1 MQKGFEDWS
10 SQISTHKFSF
20 NDNKD
25 SSIPEWM
32 GLNKGALEIWDTV
45 ANSIGLGGVPDIP
58 GLDKGKVEISRLLKS
73 PALGQWREHQQQLQN
88 IAQLLI
94 EFQEAD
100 QVYKLA
106 FAQMGIRSIDAL
118 RQRLSN
124 IGSDEEK
131 VSTVREFYDLWV
143 DVNEEIYSEFTMTDE
158 YQVIHGDFVNALMA
172 LRKETNALTEK
183 MYKALNLPTRSELN
197 TINKRLQEQ
206 RRENIQL
213 RNEIKKLASQI
224 ASKSEKK
231 TEPTSKSQTT
241 LRQDKDLAKIKGVG
255 PKIVEKLHTQG
266 IETLEQIANATN
278 ATFIRLIGS
287 ELVQKYIGEGARLVR
302 ELFQL
307 AQEKAPSI
315 IFIDEL
321 DAVGAKRMDVGT
333 TGDREVQRTLMQLLG
348 ELDGFTPRGDV
359 AIMGASNRPDILDE
373 ALLRPGRFDRIIKI
387 PLPEEK
393 ARLKIIKIHTAKM
406 AIAKGVNYKKM
417 AAETDGL
424 SGADLRAVCVEAGM
438 GAIKN
443 KRIKV
448 SYKDF
453 TLALEKIKNRL
464 NETDISE
471 PEGGLYY

>member
-1 MQKGFEDWS
+1 MASEESEGDVSAPTEDGNKWLIEETERFESEKRQLESDVSRMKRENAHLKGELARLRAPPQVIGTVRDILDDGRVSIKS
-10 SQISTHKFSF
+10 SSGPDFVVHISEGIDKDNLDVGDRVALHRQTLAILETLPSAKDPLVMGAEVDSKPIETYKDIGGLTEQLDELRSTIELPMLYPKRFS
-20 NDNKD
+20 K
-25 SSIPEWM
+25 IGIEPP
-32 GLNKGALEIWDTV
+32 KGV
-45 ANSIGLGGVPDIP
+45 
-58 GLDKGKVEISRLLKS
+58 
-73 PALGQWREHQQQLQN
+73 
-88 IAQLLI
+88 LLI
-94 EFQEAD
+94 GAPGTG
-100 QVYKLA
+100 K
-106 FAQMGIRSIDAL
+106 
-118 RQRLSN
+118 
-124 IGSDEEK
+124 
-131 VSTVREFYDLWV
+131 T
-143 DVNEEIYSEFTMTDE
+143 
-158 YQVIHGDFVNALMA
+158 LMA
-172 LRKETNALTEK
+172 
-183 MYKALNLPTRSELN
+183 KA
-197 TINKRLQEQ
+197 
-206 RRENIQL
+206 
-213 RNEIKKLASQI
+213 
-224 ASKSEKK
+224 
-231 TEPTSKSQTT
+231 
-241 LRQDKDLAKIKGVG
+241 V
-255 PKIVEKLHTQG
+255 
-266 IETLEQIANATN
+266 ANATN

-348 ELDGFTPRGDV
+348 ELDGFTPRGEV

>member
-1 MQKGFEDWS
+1 MAPTDSDWQGDWLKNQQQFWQSWANMVGQSGSNPTTIGSNPFSPNMGSNPFSPNMGSNPFSPNMGSNPFFPDWSQTLDQWWRLVSPQASDPVSEMFQRIIETGKSFNKLAEQGYSLGQTEEGQDPIQSWLDNMQKGFEDWS
-10 SQISTHKFSF
+10 KQISTNKFSLF
-20 NDNKD
+20 DNKD

-58 GLDKGKVEISRLLKS
+58 GLDKSKVELGRLLKS

-88 IAQLLI
+88 ITQLLI

-106 FAQMGIRSIDAL
+106 FAQMGLRSIEAL

-124 IGSDEEK
+124 ISSDEDK

-183 MYKALNLPTRSELN
+183 LYKAANLPTRSELN

-224 ASKSEKK
+224 ASKTEKK
-231 TEPTSKSQTT
+231 TKPSSKIQAIPK
-241 LRQDKDLAKIKGVG
+241 QDKDLSKIKGVG

-266 IETLEQIANATN
+266 IETLEQIA
-278 ATFIRLIGS
+278 
-287 ELVQKYIGEGARLVR
+287 KM
-302 ELFQL
+302 QL
-307 AQEKAPSI
+307 AELEKL
-315 IFIDEL
+315 DEQIGGNGRIL
-321 DAVGAKRMDVGT
+321 RDQWGIQAN
-333 TGDREVQRTLMQLLG
+333 QLL
-348 ELDGFTPRGDV
+348 
-359 AIMGASNRPDILDE
+359 N
-373 ALLRPGRFDRIIKI
+373 
-387 PLPEEK
+387 
-393 ARLKIIKIHTAKM
+393 H
-406 AIAKGVNYKKM
+406 
-417 AAETDGL
+417 
-424 SGADLRAVCVEAGM
+424 
-438 GAIKN
+438 
-443 KRIKV
+443 
-448 SYKDF
+448 
-453 TLALEKIKNRL
+453 
-464 NETDISE
+464 
-471 PEGGLYY
+471 

>member
-1 MQKGFEDWS
+1 MASEESEGDVSAPTEDGNKWLIEETERFESEKRQLESDVSRMKRENAHLKGELARLRAPPQVIGTVRDMLDDGRVSIKS
-10 SQISTHKFSF
+10 SSGPDFVVHISEGIDKDNLDVGDRVALHRQTLAVLEKLPSAKDPLVMGAEV
-20 NDNKD
+20 DNKPIETYKD
-25 SSIPEWM
+25 IGGLTEELDELRSTIELPMLYPERFSKI
-32 GLNKGALEIWDTV
+32 GIEPPKGV
-45 ANSIGLGGVPDIP
+45 
-58 GLDKGKVEISRLLKS
+58 
-73 PALGQWREHQQQLQN
+73 
-88 IAQLLI
+88 LLI
-94 EFQEAD
+94 GAPGTG
-100 QVYKLA
+100 K
-106 FAQMGIRSIDAL
+106 
-118 RQRLSN
+118 
-124 IGSDEEK
+124 
-131 VSTVREFYDLWV
+131 T
-143 DVNEEIYSEFTMTDE
+143 
-158 YQVIHGDFVNALMA
+158 LMA
-172 LRKETNALTEK
+172 
-183 MYKALNLPTRSELN
+183 KA
-197 TINKRLQEQ
+197 
-206 RRENIQL
+206 
-213 RNEIKKLASQI
+213 
-224 ASKSEKK
+224 
-231 TEPTSKSQTT
+231 
-241 LRQDKDLAKIKGVG
+241 V
-255 PKIVEKLHTQG
+255 
-266 IETLEQIANATN
+266 ANATK

-348 ELDGFTPRGDV
+348 ELDGFTPRGEV

-443 KRIKV
+443 KKTKV

>member
-1 MQKGFEDWS
+1 VASEESEGDVSAPTEDGNKWLIEETERFESEKRQLESDVSRMKRENAHLKGELARLRAPPQVIGTVRDILDDGRVSIKS
-10 SQISTHKFSF
+10 SSGPDFVVHISEGIDKDNLDVGDRVALHRQTLAILETLPSAKDPLIMGAEVDSKPIETYKDIGGLTEQLDELRSTIELPMLYPKRFSR
-20 NDNKD
+20 
-25 SSIPEWM
+25 IGIEPP
-32 GLNKGALEIWDTV
+32 KGV
-45 ANSIGLGGVPDIP
+45 
-58 GLDKGKVEISRLLKS
+58 
-73 PALGQWREHQQQLQN
+73 
-88 IAQLLI
+88 LLI
-94 EFQEAD
+94 GAPGTG
-100 QVYKLA
+100 K
-106 FAQMGIRSIDAL
+106 
-118 RQRLSN
+118 
-124 IGSDEEK
+124 
-131 VSTVREFYDLWV
+131 T
-143 DVNEEIYSEFTMTDE
+143 
-158 YQVIHGDFVNALMA
+158 LMA
-172 LRKETNALTEK
+172 
-183 MYKALNLPTRSELN
+183 KA
-197 TINKRLQEQ
+197 
-206 RRENIQL
+206 
-213 RNEIKKLASQI
+213 
-224 ASKSEKK
+224 
-231 TEPTSKSQTT
+231 
-241 LRQDKDLAKIKGVG
+241 V
-255 PKIVEKLHTQG
+255 
-266 IETLEQIANATN
+266 ANATN

-348 ELDGFTPRGDV
+348 ELDGFTPRGEV

-438 GAIKN
+438 DAIKN

>member
-1 MQKGFEDWS
+1 MAPTDSDWQGDWLKNQQQFWQSWANMVGQSGSNPTTIGSNPFSPNMGSNPFSPNMGSNPFSPNMGSNPFFPDWSQTLDQWWRLVSPQASDPVSEMFQRIIETGKSFNKLAEQGYSLGQTEEGQDPIQSWLDNMQKGFEDWS
-10 SQISTHKFSF
+10 KQISTNKFSLF
-20 NDNKD
+20 DNKD

-58 GLDKGKVEISRLLKS
+58 GLDKSKVELGRLLKS

-88 IAQLLI
+88 ITQLLI

-106 FAQMGIRSIDAL
+106 FAQMGIRSIEAL

-124 IGSDEEK
+124 ISSDEDK

-183 MYKALNLPTRSELN
+183 LYKAANLPTRSELN

-224 ASKSEKK
+224 ASKTEKK
-231 TEPTSKSQTT
+231 TKPSSKIQAIPK
-241 LRQDKDLAKIKGVG
+241 QDKDLSKIKGVG

-266 IETLEQIANATN
+266 IETLEQIA
-278 ATFIRLIGS
+278 
-287 ELVQKYIGEGARLVR
+287 KM
-302 ELFQL
+302 QL
-307 AQEKAPSI
+307 AELEKL
-315 IFIDEL
+315 DEQIGGNGRIL
-321 DAVGAKRMDVGT
+321 RDQWGIQAN
-333 TGDREVQRTLMQLLG
+333 QLL
-348 ELDGFTPRGDV
+348 
-359 AIMGASNRPDILDE
+359 N
-373 ALLRPGRFDRIIKI
+373 
-387 PLPEEK
+387 
-393 ARLKIIKIHTAKM
+393 H
-406 AIAKGVNYKKM
+406 
-417 AAETDGL
+417 
-424 SGADLRAVCVEAGM
+424 
-438 GAIKN
+438 
-443 KRIKV
+443 
-448 SYKDF
+448 
-453 TLALEKIKNRL
+453 
-464 NETDISE
+464 
-471 PEGGLYY
+471 

>member
-1 MQKGFEDWS
+1 MASEESEGDVSAPTEDGNKWLIEETERFESEKRQLESDVSRMKRENAHLKGELARLRAPPQVIGTVRDILDDGRVSIKS
-10 SQISTHKFSF
+10 SSGPDFVVHISEGIDKDNLEVGDRVALHRQTLAVLEKLPSAKDPLVMGAEV
-20 NDNKD
+20 DNKPIETYKD
-25 SSIPEWM
+25 IG
-32 GLNKGALEIWDTV
+32 GLTEQLDELRSTIELPMLYPKRFSKIGIEPPKGV
-45 ANSIGLGGVPDIP
+45 
-58 GLDKGKVEISRLLKS
+58 
-73 PALGQWREHQQQLQN
+73 
-88 IAQLLI
+88 LLI
-94 EFQEAD
+94 GAPGTG
-100 QVYKLA
+100 K
-106 FAQMGIRSIDAL
+106 
-118 RQRLSN
+118 
-124 IGSDEEK
+124 
-131 VSTVREFYDLWV
+131 T
-143 DVNEEIYSEFTMTDE
+143 
-158 YQVIHGDFVNALMA
+158 LMA
-172 LRKETNALTEK
+172 
-183 MYKALNLPTRSELN
+183 KA
-197 TINKRLQEQ
+197 
-206 RRENIQL
+206 
-213 RNEIKKLASQI
+213 
-224 ASKSEKK
+224 
-231 TEPTSKSQTT
+231 
-241 LRQDKDLAKIKGVG
+241 V
-255 PKIVEKLHTQG
+255 
-266 IETLEQIANATN
+266 ANATK

-348 ELDGFTPRGDV
+348 ELDGFSPRGEV

-443 KRIKV
+443 KKTKV

>member
-1 MQKGFEDWS
+1 MASEESEGDVSAPTEDGNKWLIEETERFESEKRQLESDVSRMKRENAHLKGELARLRAPPQVIGTVRDILDDGRVSIKS
-10 SQISTHKFSF
+10 SSGPDFVVHISEGIDKDNLDVGDRVALHRQTLAILETLPSAKDPLIMGAEVDSKPIETYKDIGGLTEQLDELRSTIELPMLYPKRFSR
-20 NDNKD
+20 
-25 SSIPEWM
+25 IGIEPP
-32 GLNKGALEIWDTV
+32 KGV
-45 ANSIGLGGVPDIP
+45 
-58 GLDKGKVEISRLLKS
+58 
-73 PALGQWREHQQQLQN
+73 
-88 IAQLLI
+88 LLI
-94 EFQEAD
+94 GAPGTG
-100 QVYKLA
+100 K
-106 FAQMGIRSIDAL
+106 
-118 RQRLSN
+118 
-124 IGSDEEK
+124 
-131 VSTVREFYDLWV
+131 T
-143 DVNEEIYSEFTMTDE
+143 
-158 YQVIHGDFVNALMA
+158 LMA
-172 LRKETNALTEK
+172 
-183 MYKALNLPTRSELN
+183 KA
-197 TINKRLQEQ
+197 
-206 RRENIQL
+206 
-213 RNEIKKLASQI
+213 
-224 ASKSEKK
+224 
-231 TEPTSKSQTT
+231 
-241 LRQDKDLAKIKGVG
+241 V
-255 PKIVEKLHTQG
+255 
-266 IETLEQIANATN
+266 ANATN

-348 ELDGFTPRGDV
+348 ELDGFTPRGEV

>member
-1 MQKGFEDWS
+1 MASEESEGDVSAPTEDGNKWLIEETERFESEKRQLESDVSRMKRENAHLKGELARLRAPPQVIGTVRDILDDGRVSIKS
-10 SQISTHKFSF
+10 SSGPDFVVHISEGIDKDNLDVGDRVALHRQTLAILETLPSAKDPLVMGAEV
-20 NDNKD
+20 DNKPIETYKD
-25 SSIPEWM
+25 IG
-32 GLNKGALEIWDTV
+32 GLTEQLDELRSTIELPMLYPKRFSRIGIEPPKGV
-45 ANSIGLGGVPDIP
+45 
-58 GLDKGKVEISRLLKS
+58 
-73 PALGQWREHQQQLQN
+73 
-88 IAQLLI
+88 LLI
-94 EFQEAD
+94 GAPGTG
-100 QVYKLA
+100 K
-106 FAQMGIRSIDAL
+106 
-118 RQRLSN
+118 
-124 IGSDEEK
+124 
-131 VSTVREFYDLWV
+131 T
-143 DVNEEIYSEFTMTDE
+143 
-158 YQVIHGDFVNALMA
+158 LMA
-172 LRKETNALTEK
+172 
-183 MYKALNLPTRSELN
+183 KA
-197 TINKRLQEQ
+197 
-206 RRENIQL
+206 
-213 RNEIKKLASQI
+213 
-224 ASKSEKK
+224 
-231 TEPTSKSQTT
+231 
-241 LRQDKDLAKIKGVG
+241 V
-255 PKIVEKLHTQG
+255 
-266 IETLEQIANATN
+266 ANATN

>member
-1 MQKGFEDWS
+1 MASEESEGDVSAPTEDGNKWLIEETERFESEKRQLESDVSRMKRENAHLKGELARLRAPPQVIGTVRDILDDGRVSIKS
-10 SQISTHKFSF
+10 SSGPDFVVHISEGIDKDNLDVGDRVALHRQTLAILETLPSAKDPLVMGAEVDSKPIETYKDVGGLTEQLDELRSTIELPMLYPKRFS
-20 NDNKD
+20 K
-25 SSIPEWM
+25 IGIEPP
-32 GLNKGALEIWDTV
+32 KGV
-45 ANSIGLGGVPDIP
+45 
-58 GLDKGKVEISRLLKS
+58 
-73 PALGQWREHQQQLQN
+73 
-88 IAQLLI
+88 LLI
-94 EFQEAD
+94 GAPGTG
-100 QVYKLA
+100 K
-106 FAQMGIRSIDAL
+106 
-118 RQRLSN
+118 
-124 IGSDEEK
+124 
-131 VSTVREFYDLWV
+131 T
-143 DVNEEIYSEFTMTDE
+143 
-158 YQVIHGDFVNALMA
+158 LMA
-172 LRKETNALTEK
+172 
-183 MYKALNLPTRSELN
+183 KA
-197 TINKRLQEQ
+197 
-206 RRENIQL
+206 
-213 RNEIKKLASQI
+213 
-224 ASKSEKK
+224 
-231 TEPTSKSQTT
+231 
-241 LRQDKDLAKIKGVG
+241 V
-255 PKIVEKLHTQG
+255 
-266 IETLEQIANATN
+266 ANATN

-348 ELDGFTPRGDV
+348 ELDGFTPRGEV

-464 NETDISE
+464 NETDMSE

>member
-1 MQKGFEDWS
+1 MASEESEGDVSAPTEDGNKWLIEETERFESEKRQLESDVSRMKRENAHLKGELARLRAPPQVIGTVRDMLHDGRVSIKS
-10 SQISTHKFSF
+10 SSGPDFVVHISEGIDKDNLEVGDRVALHRQTLAVLEKLPSAKDPLVMGAEV
-20 NDNKD
+20 DNKPIETYKD
-25 SSIPEWM
+25 IG
-32 GLNKGALEIWDTV
+32 GLSEQLDELRSTIELPMLYPKRFSKIGIEPPKGV
-45 ANSIGLGGVPDIP
+45 
-58 GLDKGKVEISRLLKS
+58 
-73 PALGQWREHQQQLQN
+73 
-88 IAQLLI
+88 LLI
-94 EFQEAD
+94 GAPGTG
-100 QVYKLA
+100 K
-106 FAQMGIRSIDAL
+106 
-118 RQRLSN
+118 
-124 IGSDEEK
+124 
-131 VSTVREFYDLWV
+131 T
-143 DVNEEIYSEFTMTDE
+143 
-158 YQVIHGDFVNALMA
+158 LMA
-172 LRKETNALTEK
+172 
-183 MYKALNLPTRSELN
+183 KA
-197 TINKRLQEQ
+197 
-206 RRENIQL
+206 
-213 RNEIKKLASQI
+213 
-224 ASKSEKK
+224 
-231 TEPTSKSQTT
+231 
-241 LRQDKDLAKIKGVG
+241 V
-255 PKIVEKLHTQG
+255 
-266 IETLEQIANATN
+266 ANATN

-348 ELDGFTPRGDV
+348 ELDGFSPRGEV

>member
-1 MQKGFEDWS
+1 MASEESEGDVSAPTEDGNKWLIEETERFESEKRQLESDVSRMKRENAHLKGELARLRAPPQVIGTVRDMLDDGRVSIKS
-10 SQISTHKFSF
+10 SSGPDFVVHISEGIDKDNLDVGDRVALHRQTLAILETLPSAKDPLVMGAEVDSKPIETYKDVGGLTEQLDELRSTIELPMLYPKRFSR
-20 NDNKD
+20 
-25 SSIPEWM
+25 IGIEPP
-32 GLNKGALEIWDTV
+32 KGV
-45 ANSIGLGGVPDIP
+45 
-58 GLDKGKVEISRLLKS
+58 
-73 PALGQWREHQQQLQN
+73 
-88 IAQLLI
+88 LLI
-94 EFQEAD
+94 GAPGTG
-100 QVYKLA
+100 K
-106 FAQMGIRSIDAL
+106 
-118 RQRLSN
+118 
-124 IGSDEEK
+124 
-131 VSTVREFYDLWV
+131 T
-143 DVNEEIYSEFTMTDE
+143 
-158 YQVIHGDFVNALMA
+158 LMA
-172 LRKETNALTEK
+172 
-183 MYKALNLPTRSELN
+183 KA
-197 TINKRLQEQ
+197 
-206 RRENIQL
+206 
-213 RNEIKKLASQI
+213 
-224 ASKSEKK
+224 
-231 TEPTSKSQTT
+231 
-241 LRQDKDLAKIKGVG
+241 V
-255 PKIVEKLHTQG
+255 
-266 IETLEQIANATN
+266 ANATN

-348 ELDGFTPRGDV
+348 ELDGFTPRGEV

-464 NETDISE
+464 NETDVSE

>member
-1 MQKGFEDWS
+1 MASEESEGDVSTPTEDGNKWLIEETERFESEKRQLESDVSRMKRENAHLKGELARLRAPPQVIGTVRDILDDGRVSIKS
-10 SQISTHKFSF
+10 SSGPDFVVHISEGIDKDNLEVGDRVALHRQTLAVLEKLPSAKDPLVMGAEV
-20 NDNKD
+20 DNKPIETYKD
-25 SSIPEWM
+25 IG
-32 GLNKGALEIWDTV
+32 GLTEQLDELRSTIELPMLYPKRFSKIGIEPPKGV
-45 ANSIGLGGVPDIP
+45 
-58 GLDKGKVEISRLLKS
+58 
-73 PALGQWREHQQQLQN
+73 
-88 IAQLLI
+88 LLI
-94 EFQEAD
+94 GAPGTG
-100 QVYKLA
+100 K
-106 FAQMGIRSIDAL
+106 
-118 RQRLSN
+118 
-124 IGSDEEK
+124 
-131 VSTVREFYDLWV
+131 T
-143 DVNEEIYSEFTMTDE
+143 
-158 YQVIHGDFVNALMA
+158 LMA
-172 LRKETNALTEK
+172 
-183 MYKALNLPTRSELN
+183 KA
-197 TINKRLQEQ
+197 
-206 RRENIQL
+206 
-213 RNEIKKLASQI
+213 
-224 ASKSEKK
+224 
-231 TEPTSKSQTT
+231 
-241 LRQDKDLAKIKGVG
+241 V
-255 PKIVEKLHTQG
+255 
-266 IETLEQIANATN
+266 ANATK

-348 ELDGFTPRGDV
+348 ELDGFTPRGEV

>member
-1 MQKGFEDWS
+1 MASEESEGDVSAPTEDGNKWLIEETERFESEKRQLESDVSRMKRENAHLKGELARLRAPPQVIGTVRDILDDGRVSIKS
-10 SQISTHKFSF
+10 SSGPDFVVHISEGIDKDNLEVGDRVALHRQTLAVLEKLPSAKDPLVMGAEV
-20 NDNKD
+20 DNKPIETYKD
-25 SSIPEWM
+25 IG
-32 GLNKGALEIWDTV
+32 GLTEQLDELRSTIELPMLYPKRFSKIGIEPPKGV
-45 ANSIGLGGVPDIP
+45 
-58 GLDKGKVEISRLLKS
+58 
-73 PALGQWREHQQQLQN
+73 
-88 IAQLLI
+88 LLI
-94 EFQEAD
+94 GAPGTG
-100 QVYKLA
+100 K
-106 FAQMGIRSIDAL
+106 
-118 RQRLSN
+118 
-124 IGSDEEK
+124 
-131 VSTVREFYDLWV
+131 T
-143 DVNEEIYSEFTMTDE
+143 
-158 YQVIHGDFVNALMA
+158 LMA
-172 LRKETNALTEK
+172 
-183 MYKALNLPTRSELN
+183 KA
-197 TINKRLQEQ
+197 
-206 RRENIQL
+206 
-213 RNEIKKLASQI
+213 
-224 ASKSEKK
+224 
-231 TEPTSKSQTT
+231 
-241 LRQDKDLAKIKGVG
+241 V
-255 PKIVEKLHTQG
+255 
-266 IETLEQIANATN
+266 ANATN

-348 ELDGFTPRGDV
+348 ELDGFSPRGEV

-464 NETDISE
+464 NETDMSE

>member
-1 MQKGFEDWS
+1 MASEESEGDVSAPTEDGNKWLIEETERFESEKRQLESDVSRMKRENAHLKGELARLRAPPQVIGTVRDILDDGRVSIKS
-10 SQISTHKFSF
+10 SSGPDFVVHISEGIDKDNLDVGDRVALHRQTLAVLEKLPSAKDPLVMGAEV
-20 NDNKD
+20 DNKPIETYKD
-25 SSIPEWM
+25 IG
-32 GLNKGALEIWDTV
+32 GLTEQLDELRSTIELPMLYPKRFSRIGIEPPKGV
-45 ANSIGLGGVPDIP
+45 
-58 GLDKGKVEISRLLKS
+58 
-73 PALGQWREHQQQLQN
+73 
-88 IAQLLI
+88 LLI
-94 EFQEAD
+94 GAPGTG
-100 QVYKLA
+100 K
-106 FAQMGIRSIDAL
+106 
-118 RQRLSN
+118 
-124 IGSDEEK
+124 
-131 VSTVREFYDLWV
+131 T
-143 DVNEEIYSEFTMTDE
+143 
-158 YQVIHGDFVNALMA
+158 LMA
-172 LRKETNALTEK
+172 
-183 MYKALNLPTRSELN
+183 KA
-197 TINKRLQEQ
+197 
-206 RRENIQL
+206 
-213 RNEIKKLASQI
+213 
-224 ASKSEKK
+224 
-231 TEPTSKSQTT
+231 
-241 LRQDKDLAKIKGVG
+241 V
-255 PKIVEKLHTQG
+255 
-266 IETLEQIANATN
+266 ANATN

-348 ELDGFTPRGDV
+348 ELDGFTPRGEV

>member
-1 MQKGFEDWS
+1 MASEESEGDVSAPTEDGNKWLIEETERFESEKRQLESDVSRMKRENAHLKGELARLRAPPQVIGTVRDILDDGRVSIKS
-10 SQISTHKFSF
+10 SSGPDFVVHISEGIDKDNLDVGDRVALHRQTLAILETLPSAKDPLVMGAEVDSKPIETYKDIGGLTEELDELRSTIELPMLYPKRFS
-20 NDNKD
+20 K
-25 SSIPEWM
+25 IGIEPP
-32 GLNKGALEIWDTV
+32 KGV
-45 ANSIGLGGVPDIP
+45 
-58 GLDKGKVEISRLLKS
+58 
-73 PALGQWREHQQQLQN
+73 
-88 IAQLLI
+88 LLI
-94 EFQEAD
+94 GAPGTG
-100 QVYKLA
+100 K
-106 FAQMGIRSIDAL
+106 
-118 RQRLSN
+118 
-124 IGSDEEK
+124 
-131 VSTVREFYDLWV
+131 T
-143 DVNEEIYSEFTMTDE
+143 
-158 YQVIHGDFVNALMA
+158 LMA
-172 LRKETNALTEK
+172 
-183 MYKALNLPTRSELN
+183 KA
-197 TINKRLQEQ
+197 
-206 RRENIQL
+206 
-213 RNEIKKLASQI
+213 
-224 ASKSEKK
+224 
-231 TEPTSKSQTT
+231 
-241 LRQDKDLAKIKGVG
+241 V
-255 PKIVEKLHTQG
+255 
-266 IETLEQIANATN
+266 ANATN

-348 ELDGFTPRGDV
+348 ELDGFTPRGEV

>member
-1 MQKGFEDWS
+1 MASEESESDVSAPTEDGSKWLIEETERFESEKRQLESDVSRMKRENAHLKGELARLRAPPQVIGTVRDILDDGRVSIKS
-10 SQISTHKFSF
+10 SSGPDFVVHISEGIDKDNLEVGDRVALHRQTLAVLEKLPSAKDPLVMGAEI
-20 NDNKD
+20 DNKPIETYKD
-25 SSIPEWM
+25 IGGLTEELDELRSTIELPMLYPERFSKI
-32 GLNKGALEIWDTV
+32 GIEPPKGV
-45 ANSIGLGGVPDIP
+45 
-58 GLDKGKVEISRLLKS
+58 
-73 PALGQWREHQQQLQN
+73 
-88 IAQLLI
+88 LLI
-94 EFQEAD
+94 GAPGTG
-100 QVYKLA
+100 K
-106 FAQMGIRSIDAL
+106 
-118 RQRLSN
+118 
-124 IGSDEEK
+124 
-131 VSTVREFYDLWV
+131 T
-143 DVNEEIYSEFTMTDE
+143 
-158 YQVIHGDFVNALMA
+158 LMA
-172 LRKETNALTEK
+172 
-183 MYKALNLPTRSELN
+183 KA
-197 TINKRLQEQ
+197 
-206 RRENIQL
+206 
-213 RNEIKKLASQI
+213 
-224 ASKSEKK
+224 
-231 TEPTSKSQTT
+231 
-241 LRQDKDLAKIKGVG
+241 V
-255 PKIVEKLHTQG
+255 
-266 IETLEQIANATN
+266 ANATK

-348 ELDGFTPRGDV
+348 ELDGFTPRGEV

-443 KRIKV
+443 KKTKV

>member
-1 MQKGFEDWS
+1 MASEESEGDVSAPTEEGNKWLIEETERFESEKRQLESDVSRMKRENAHLKGELARLRAPPQVIGTVRDILDDGRVSIKS
-10 SQISTHKFSF
+10 SSGPDFVVHISEGIDKDNLEVGDRVALHRQTLAILETLPSAKDPLVMGAEVDSKPIETYKDIGGLTEQLDELRSTIELPMLYPKRFS
-20 NDNKD
+20 K
-25 SSIPEWM
+25 IGIEPP
-32 GLNKGALEIWDTV
+32 KGV
-45 ANSIGLGGVPDIP
+45 
-58 GLDKGKVEISRLLKS
+58 
-73 PALGQWREHQQQLQN
+73 
-88 IAQLLI
+88 LLI
-94 EFQEAD
+94 GAPGTG
-100 QVYKLA
+100 K
-106 FAQMGIRSIDAL
+106 
-118 RQRLSN
+118 
-124 IGSDEEK
+124 
-131 VSTVREFYDLWV
+131 T
-143 DVNEEIYSEFTMTDE
+143 
-158 YQVIHGDFVNALMA
+158 LMA
-172 LRKETNALTEK
+172 
-183 MYKALNLPTRSELN
+183 KA
-197 TINKRLQEQ
+197 
-206 RRENIQL
+206 
-213 RNEIKKLASQI
+213 
-224 ASKSEKK
+224 
-231 TEPTSKSQTT
+231 
-241 LRQDKDLAKIKGVG
+241 V
-255 PKIVEKLHTQG
+255 
-266 IETLEQIANATN
+266 ANATN

-348 ELDGFTPRGDV
+348 ELDGFTPRGEV

>member
-1 MQKGFEDWS
+1 MASEESEGDVSAPTEDGNKWLIEETERFESEKRQLESDVSRMKRENAHLKGELARLRAPPQVIGTVRDILDDGRVSIKS
-10 SQISTHKFSF
+10 SSGPDFVVHISEGIDKDNLEVGDRVALHRQTLAVLEKLPSAKDPLVMGAEV
-20 NDNKD
+20 DNKPIETYKD
-25 SSIPEWM
+25 IG
-32 GLNKGALEIWDTV
+32 GLTEQLDELRSTIELPMLYPKRFSKIGIEPPKGV
-45 ANSIGLGGVPDIP
+45 
-58 GLDKGKVEISRLLKS
+58 
-73 PALGQWREHQQQLQN
+73 
-88 IAQLLI
+88 LLI
-94 EFQEAD
+94 GAPGTG
-100 QVYKLA
+100 K
-106 FAQMGIRSIDAL
+106 
-118 RQRLSN
+118 
-124 IGSDEEK
+124 
-131 VSTVREFYDLWV
+131 T
-143 DVNEEIYSEFTMTDE
+143 
-158 YQVIHGDFVNALMA
+158 LMA
-172 LRKETNALTEK
+172 
-183 MYKALNLPTRSELN
+183 KA
-197 TINKRLQEQ
+197 
-206 RRENIQL
+206 
-213 RNEIKKLASQI
+213 
-224 ASKSEKK
+224 
-231 TEPTSKSQTT
+231 
-241 LRQDKDLAKIKGVG
+241 V
-255 PKIVEKLHTQG
+255 
-266 IETLEQIANATN
+266 ANATN

-348 ELDGFTPRGDV
+348 ELDGFTPRGEV

-373 ALLRPGRFDRIIKI
+373 ALLRPGRFDRIITI

-393 ARLKIIKIHTAKM
+393 ARLKIIKIHTAKI

>member
-1 MQKGFEDWS
+1 VASEESEGDVSAPTEEGNKWLIEETERFESEKRQLESDVSRMKRENAHLKGELARLRAPPQVIGTVRDILDDGRVSIKS
-10 SQISTHKFSF
+10 SSGPDFVVHISEGIDK
-20 NDNKD
+20 DN
-25 SSIPEWM
+25 
-32 GLNKGALEIWDTV
+32 LEIGDRV
-45 ANSIGLGGVPDIP
+45 ALHRQTLAILETLPSAKDPLVMGAEVDSKPIETYKDIGGLTEQLDELRSTIELPMLYPKRFSRIGIEPPKGV
-58 GLDKGKVEISRLLKS
+58 
-73 PALGQWREHQQQLQN
+73 
-88 IAQLLI
+88 LLI
-94 EFQEAD
+94 GAPGTG
-100 QVYKLA
+100 K
-106 FAQMGIRSIDAL
+106 
-118 RQRLSN
+118 
-124 IGSDEEK
+124 
-131 VSTVREFYDLWV
+131 T
-143 DVNEEIYSEFTMTDE
+143 
-158 YQVIHGDFVNALMA
+158 LMA
-172 LRKETNALTEK
+172 
-183 MYKALNLPTRSELN
+183 KA
-197 TINKRLQEQ
+197 
-206 RRENIQL
+206 
-213 RNEIKKLASQI
+213 
-224 ASKSEKK
+224 
-231 TEPTSKSQTT
+231 
-241 LRQDKDLAKIKGVG
+241 V
-255 PKIVEKLHTQG
+255 
-266 IETLEQIANATN
+266 ANATN

-348 ELDGFTPRGDV
+348 ELDGFTPRGEV

>member
-1 MQKGFEDWS
+1 MASEESEGDVSAPTEDGNKWLIEETERFESEKRQLESDVSRMKRENAHLKGELARLRAPPQVIGTVRDMLHDGRVSIKS
-10 SQISTHKFSF
+10 SSGPDFVVHISEGIDKDNLEVGDRVALHRQTLAVLEKLPSAKDPLVMGAEV
-20 NDNKD
+20 DNKPIETYKD
-25 SSIPEWM
+25 IG
-32 GLNKGALEIWDTV
+32 GLTEQLDELRSTIELPLLYPKRFSKIGIEPPKGV
-45 ANSIGLGGVPDIP
+45 
-58 GLDKGKVEISRLLKS
+58 
-73 PALGQWREHQQQLQN
+73 
-88 IAQLLI
+88 LLI
-94 EFQEAD
+94 GAPGTG
-100 QVYKLA
+100 K
-106 FAQMGIRSIDAL
+106 
-118 RQRLSN
+118 
-124 IGSDEEK
+124 
-131 VSTVREFYDLWV
+131 T
-143 DVNEEIYSEFTMTDE
+143 
-158 YQVIHGDFVNALMA
+158 LMA
-172 LRKETNALTEK
+172 
-183 MYKALNLPTRSELN
+183 KA
-197 TINKRLQEQ
+197 
-206 RRENIQL
+206 
-213 RNEIKKLASQI
+213 
-224 ASKSEKK
+224 
-231 TEPTSKSQTT
+231 
-241 LRQDKDLAKIKGVG
+241 V
-255 PKIVEKLHTQG
+255 
-266 IETLEQIANATN
+266 ANATN

-348 ELDGFTPRGDV
+348 ELDGFSPRGEV

>member
-1 MQKGFEDWS
+1 MASEESEGDVSAPTEDGNKWLIEETERFESEKRQLESDVSRMKRENAHLKGELARLRAPPQVIGTVRDILDDGRVSIKS
-10 SQISTHKFSF
+10 SSGPDFVVHISEGIDKDNLDVGDRVALHRQTLAILETLPSAKDPLVMGAEVDSKPIETYKDIGGLTEQLDELRSTIELPMLYPKRFS
-20 NDNKD
+20 K
-25 SSIPEWM
+25 IGIEPP
-32 GLNKGALEIWDTV
+32 KGV
-45 ANSIGLGGVPDIP
+45 
-58 GLDKGKVEISRLLKS
+58 
-73 PALGQWREHQQQLQN
+73 
-88 IAQLLI
+88 LLI
-94 EFQEAD
+94 GAPGTG
-100 QVYKLA
+100 K
-106 FAQMGIRSIDAL
+106 
-118 RQRLSN
+118 
-124 IGSDEEK
+124 
-131 VSTVREFYDLWV
+131 T
-143 DVNEEIYSEFTMTDE
+143 
-158 YQVIHGDFVNALMA
+158 LMA
-172 LRKETNALTEK
+172 
-183 MYKALNLPTRSELN
+183 KA
-197 TINKRLQEQ
+197 
-206 RRENIQL
+206 
-213 RNEIKKLASQI
+213 
-224 ASKSEKK
+224 
-231 TEPTSKSQTT
+231 
-241 LRQDKDLAKIKGVG
+241 V
-255 PKIVEKLHTQG
+255 
-266 IETLEQIANATN
+266 ANATN

-348 ELDGFTPRGDV
+348 ELDGFTPRGEV
-359 AIMGASNRPDILDE
+359 AIMGASNSPDILDE

-438 GAIKN
+438 DAIKN

>member
-1 MQKGFEDWS
+1 MASEESEGDVSAPTEDGSKWLIEETERFESEKRQLESDVSRMKRENAHLKGELARLRAPPQVIGTVRDILDDGRVSIKS
-10 SQISTHKFSF
+10 SSGPDFVVHVSEGIDKDNLKVGDRVALHRQTLAVLETLPSAKDPLVMGAEI
-20 NDNKD
+20 DNKP
-25 SSIPEWM
+25 IETY
-32 GLNKGALEIWDTV
+32 K
-45 ANSIGLGGVPDIP
+45 SIGGLTEQLDELRSTIELPMLYPERFSKIGIEPPKGV
-58 GLDKGKVEISRLLKS
+58 
-73 PALGQWREHQQQLQN
+73 
-88 IAQLLI
+88 LLI
-94 EFQEAD
+94 GAPGTG
-100 QVYKLA
+100 K
-106 FAQMGIRSIDAL
+106 
-118 RQRLSN
+118 
-124 IGSDEEK
+124 
-131 VSTVREFYDLWV
+131 T
-143 DVNEEIYSEFTMTDE
+143 
-158 YQVIHGDFVNALMA
+158 LMA
-172 LRKETNALTEK
+172 
-183 MYKALNLPTRSELN
+183 KA
-197 TINKRLQEQ
+197 
-206 RRENIQL
+206 
-213 RNEIKKLASQI
+213 
-224 ASKSEKK
+224 
-231 TEPTSKSQTT
+231 
-241 LRQDKDLAKIKGVG
+241 V
-255 PKIVEKLHTQG
+255 
-266 IETLEQIANATN
+266 ANATN

-348 ELDGFTPRGDV
+348 ELDGFTPRGEV

-443 KRIKV
+443 KRTKV

-464 NETDISE
+464 NEMDISE

>member
-1 MQKGFEDWS
+1 MASEESEGDVSTPTEDGNKWLIEETERFESEKRQLESDVSRMKRENAHLKGELARLRAPPQVIGTVRDILDDGRVSIKS
-10 SQISTHKFSF
+10 SSGPDFVVHISEGIDKDNLDVGDRVALHRQTLAVLEKLPSAKDPLVMGAEV
-20 NDNKD
+20 DNKPIETYKD
-25 SSIPEWM
+25 IG
-32 GLNKGALEIWDTV
+32 GLTEQLDELRSTIELPMLYPKRFSRIGIEPPKGV
-45 ANSIGLGGVPDIP
+45 
-58 GLDKGKVEISRLLKS
+58 
-73 PALGQWREHQQQLQN
+73 
-88 IAQLLI
+88 LLI
-94 EFQEAD
+94 GAPGTG
-100 QVYKLA
+100 K
-106 FAQMGIRSIDAL
+106 
-118 RQRLSN
+118 
-124 IGSDEEK
+124 
-131 VSTVREFYDLWV
+131 T
-143 DVNEEIYSEFTMTDE
+143 
-158 YQVIHGDFVNALMA
+158 LMA
-172 LRKETNALTEK
+172 
-183 MYKALNLPTRSELN
+183 KA
-197 TINKRLQEQ
+197 
-206 RRENIQL
+206 
-213 RNEIKKLASQI
+213 
-224 ASKSEKK
+224 
-231 TEPTSKSQTT
+231 
-241 LRQDKDLAKIKGVG
+241 V
-255 PKIVEKLHTQG
+255 
-266 IETLEQIANATN
+266 ANATN

-348 ELDGFTPRGDV
+348 ELDGFTPRGEV

>member
-1 MQKGFEDWS
+1 MAPTDSDWQGDWLKNQQHFWQSWANMAGQSGSNPTTIGSNPFSPNIGSNPFSPNIGSNPFFPNMGSNPFSPDWSQTLDQWWRLVSPQASDPVSEMFQRIIETGKSFNKLAEQGYSFGQTEGQEDLVQSWLNNMQKGFEDWS

-20 NDNKD
+20 NDNND

-58 GLDKGKVEISRLLKS
+58 GLDKSKIEISRLLKS

-266 IETLEQIANATN
+266 IETLEQIA
-278 ATFIRLIGS
+278 
-287 ELVQKYIGEGARLVR
+287 KM
-302 ELFQL
+302 QL
-307 AQEKAPSI
+307 AELEK
-315 IFIDEL
+315 L
-321 DAVGAKRMDVGT
+321 DKKIGGNGRILRDQWGIQAN
-333 TGDREVQRTLMQLLG
+333 QLL
-348 ELDGFTPRGDV
+348 
-359 AIMGASNRPDILDE
+359 NQ
-373 ALLRPGRFDRIIKI
+373 
-387 PLPEEK
+387 
-393 ARLKIIKIHTAKM
+393 
-406 AIAKGVNYKKM
+406 
-417 AAETDGL
+417 
-424 SGADLRAVCVEAGM
+424 
-438 GAIKN
+438 
-443 KRIKV
+443 
-448 SYKDF
+448 
-453 TLALEKIKNRL
+453 
-464 NETDISE
+464 
-471 PEGGLYY
+471 